1 MSEGVTRHSSL
12 KDNAEMP
19 ALIVTNDQARVYN
32 MRLGE
37 ARILVD
43 GQRSGGACWVGRFR
57 EDPGFLTPLH
67 VHPAIDEYF
76 FVLDGVLSLYVGD
89 QWHDLAAGTL
99 AIAERDRSHAQGNFS
114 RQPVNFLSAGT
125 PAGFEEFFAAQHEL
139 LKHMSPIDPNFV
151 SQLLSILRAHG
162 TMPQGPAPSRHDSQ
176 ASPG

>member
-1 MSEGVTRHSSL
+1 MSEGATRHSSL
-12 KDNAEMP
+12 KANAEMP

-43 GQRSGGACWVGRFR
+43 RQRSGGACWMGRFR

-67 VHPAIDEYF
+67 VHPGMDEYF

-89 QWHDLAAGTL
+89 QWQDLAEGSFAVAKQGL
-99 AIAERDRSHAQGNFS
+99 SHAQGNFS
-114 RQPVNFLSAGT
+114 GQPVNFLSAGT

-139 LKHMSPIDPNFV
+139 LKRMPPSDPNFV

-162 TMPQGPAPSRHDSQ
+162 TVPQGPAPSRHDSQ
-176 ASPG
+176 ATPG